1 MSEERPARGAEP
13 WNAAL
18 TKPLSA
24 TFLASGSG
32 TAMSSSTNP
41 RIAVVLSGGAA
52 LGAYQAGAY
61 ARLHDGH
68 GGHLA
73 WIAGSSVG
81 AVNGAII
88 AGNEPQRR
96 VPQLTAFWQEAS
108 ALPTT
113 QPLAEVPWLP
123 RRTTSWLGVLRA
135 RTAGSGFFRP
145 RLLPELLSPWALSF
159 YDLAPLQAKLP
170 RFVDFDLLN
179 RGPSQGS
186 VRLSVVTADVAT
198 GESVIFDTGAGDRI
212 EPAHLLASS
221 GLLPDFQPTEV
232 DGRLLGDGS
241 LVEHAPA
248 RVVLGEPR
256 DEPLL
261 CFLIDAFARIGARPT
276 TMERAAERRLDL
288 MMTSQT
294 RQVLD
299 GLSREHLLRQQL
311 SAVLDRLPASRRRH
325 PELVAAAA
333 EARSA
338 GATVLHLAY
347 RAGPQEAR
355 PEKQFDFS
363 AATLADR
370 WAAGEGDMQQALD
383 QLEIAA
389 EDGRDGFTIH
399 RIGYAA

>member
-1 MSEERPARGAEP
+1 
-13 WNAAL
+13 
-18 TKPLSA
+18 
-24 TFLASGSG
+24 
-32 TAMSSSTNP
+32 MSSRTNL

-61 ARLHDGH
+61 ASLHDGH

-135 RTAGSGFFRP
+135 RTAGSAFFRP
-145 RLLPELLSPWALSF
+145 RLLPELLSQLSF
-159 YDLAPLQAKLP
+159 YDLTPLEAKLP
-170 RFVDFDLLN
+170 RFIDFDLLN
-179 RGPSQGS
+179 RGPKRGG

-198 GESVIFDTGAGDRI
+198 GEPVVFDTGAGDRV
-212 EPAHLLASS
+212 EPVHLIASS

-248 RVVLGEPR
+248 RIVLGEPR
-256 DEPLL
+256 DEALV
-261 CFLIDAFARIGARPT
+261 CFLIDAFARVGPRPT
-276 TMERAAERRLDL
+276 TLEGAAERRLDL

-299 GLSREHLLRQQL
+299 GLCREHRLRQHL
-311 SAVLDRLPASRRRH
+311 AKVLERLPASRRTDAR
-325 PELVAAAA
+325 LAAAAA

-347 RAGPQEAR
+347 RAGPDEAR

-363 AATLADR
+363 TATLADR

-383 QLEIAA
+383 RLKTAA
-389 EDGRDGFTIH
+389 ESGRDSFTVH
-399 RIGYAA
+399 RIGCAA